1 MPTATA
7 QTPQTALD
15 VEARREAVYAEYL
28 ADMDRFL
35 TTILVTDIVDSTQT
49 VALLG
54 DRRWRELLGAH
65 YSRCRAMVER
75 GAGEV
80 VATTGD
86 GLVAIFDGP
95 TRAVRAAIAIQAM
108 AGESGLSVRAG
119 VHTGELE
126 RLADG
131 ITGLAIH
138 IATRVC
144 ALAHGSEVITT
155 GTVRDL
161 TVGSKLKFES
171 RGCRELRGVPG
182 AWAVFTATDP

>member
-1 MPTATA
+1 MATA
-7 QTPQTALD
+7 QAPQLARNLA
-15 VEARREAVYAEYL
+15 ERREAVHAQYL

-35 TTILVTDIVDSTQT
+35 TTILVTDIVESTQT

-54 DRRWRELLGAH
+54 DRRWGEILAAH
-65 YSRCRAMVER
+65 YSGCRAIVES

-80 VATTGD
+80 VTTTGD
-86 GLVAIFDGP
+86 GVVAIFDGP
-95 TRAVRAAIAIQAM
+95 TRAVRAALSIQATARE
-108 AGESGLSVRAG
+108 AGLAVRAG

-144 ALAHGSEVITT
+144 GLGRGDEVIAT

-161 TVGSKLKFES
+161 AVGSKLRFES

-182 AWAVFTATDP
+182 GWAVFSATDP